1 MVERALRGVVQGM
14 PDDQPP
20 PDWADDQAS
29 LSEEEE
35 EEEEEDEDYLD
46 SDGTGIAVSDE
57 DGLNFG
63 IVERTARGRFA
74 TPTMSLSIELA
85 EGFQAVTFV
94 AAKVRTSDGGG
105 SSFIAHYEGEAEP
118 IQPGSEA
125 TVRVIFNPRFE
136 GRFEAMIQLVFYDSQ
151 RSGRFV
157 VERMVHAVAGSL
169 ADHSHFEPRTQESY
183 TRPTGGGQY
192 VPPGNIKL
200 LWSGRPRKRQLP
212 DYDLPPLV
220 QEAIA
225 MSNVDQPYEAHESR
239 LISALRPNGLSM
251 ETYSQWFKAL
261 LNVEEG
267 HQQRDLLDQVPFE
280 VIIDE
285 SHGRYS
291 VEIENKDED
300 LLPEVIVGDFLW
312 LDDRQDDIRYEA
324 RITDVDVF
332 KRGGFAVLKMRVQ
345 LPREFSLYHGALFM
359 LRFRLNRITLR
370 RQYHALASSFAPL
383 RRLLFPSASDIKPVR
398 QLPRSEIDS
407 LPLVN
412 QNIRGDAQQL
422 QTVVSLL
429 QHPKGSVPFI
439 IYGPPGTGKTST
451 VVESMMQLLRRNAGT
466 KILACTPSNA
476 AADLLIERLS
486 AAGLGIDEL
495 FRLNAYSRYQE
506 DISEDVQAFSV
517 PKENKEVR
525 SYRVVLST
533 CSSAGFLEMMN
544 IQAGHFSHI
553 FLDEAAQAEE
563 PLALIP
569 IAAFANAQTTVVL
582 AGDPNQLG
590 PVIKAVNVSKAGLG
604 RSYLQRL
611 MRIRTVYGL
620 DAHSGQTV
628 VDLQRN
634 RRSHGAIIAWPNR
647 YLYED
652 IMRAHA
658 TAEISR
664 YLLESNVLP
673 KKGFPIV
680 FHGIKGS
687 EKRTK
692 HSPSYF
698 NVHEASLVRDYCQ
711 QLVSDRERK
720 IYEEDIGVIAPYKA
734 QVRTIRDLLKMA
746 RLEGIT
752 VGSVEQFQGQ
762 ERKVIIV
769 ATTRSNDHVNATR
782 ALGFLRDR
790 QRLNV
795 AITRAQAMLIVIG
808 DPGPLGQDMIWR
820 TFLNYVCL
828 RGGWKGKM
836 LAWKPKDEVRV
847 TGYETMPRPGG
858 VVYGEEFIGGK
869 SENIHRYQGD
879 W

>member
-1 MVERALRGVVQGM
+1 
-14 PDDQPP
+14 
-20 PDWADDQAS
+20 
-29 LSEEEE
+29 
-35 EEEEEDEDYLD
+35 
-46 SDGTGIAVSDE
+46 
-57 DGLNFG
+57 
-63 IVERTARGRFA
+63 
-74 TPTMSLSIELA
+74 MSLLVELA
-85 EGFQAVTFV
+85 EGSQSVTFV
-94 AAKVRTSDGGG
+94 AARVRTSDGGA
-105 SSFIAHYEGEAEP
+105 SCFIAQYEGEAEP

-125 TVRVIFNPRFE
+125 TVRIMFNPRFE
-136 GRFEAMIQLVFYDSQ
+136 GRFEAVLQLLFYDSQ
-151 RSGRFV
+151 RSGKFV
-157 VERMVHAVAGSL
+157 IERMVHAVAGSL
-169 ADHSHFEPRTQESY
+169 ADHSHFEPRAQESY
-183 TRPTGGGQY
+183 TRPTRSGQY

-200 LWSGRPRKRQLP
+200 LSSGRPRRRQLP

-220 QEAIA
+220 QEAIE
-225 MSNVDQPYEAHESR
+225 MSNVDHPYEAHESR
-239 LISALRPNGLSM
+239 LISDLRPNRLSM

-267 HQQRDLLDQVPFE
+267 NQQRDILDTVPFE
-280 VIIDE
+280 VTIDE
-285 SHGRYS
+285 SHGRYG
-291 VEIENKDED
+291 VEIKNEDED

-312 LDDRQDDIRYEA
+312 LDDILDDIRYEA

-332 KRGGFAVLKMRVQ
+332 RRGGLAVLKMRVQ
-345 LPREFSLYHGALFM
+345 LPRESSLHHGAPFM

-370 RQYHALASSFAPL
+370 RQYHALASSLAPL

-398 QLPRSEIDS
+398 QLPRSEIDN

-412 QNIRGDAQQL
+412 RDIRGDAQQL

-451 VVESMMQLLRRNAGT
+451 VVESMMQLLRRNAGN

-486 AAGLGIDEL
+486 AAGLGAEEL

-517 PKENKEVR
+517 PRENMDAR

-553 FLDEAAQAEE
+553 FIDEAAQAAE

-569 IAAFANAQTTVVL
+569 IAAFGNAQTTVVL

-590 PVIKAVNVSKAGLG
+590 PVIKAINVSKAGLG

-611 MRIRTVYGL
+611 MRIRAVYGL

-647 YLYED
+647 YLYKD
-652 IMRAHA
+652 IIRAHA

-664 YLLESNVLP
+664 YLLESDILP
-673 KKGFPIV
+673 KKRFPIL

-692 HSPSYF
+692 HSPSYY

-734 QVRTIRDLLKMA
+734 QVRTIRELLKMA

-762 ERKVIIV
+762 ERKVIII
-769 ATTRSNDHVNATR
+769 ATTRSNDHVNATK

-808 DPGPLGQDMIWR
+808 DPGSLGQDRIWR

-828 RGGWKGKM
+828 CGGWRGKM
-836 LAWKPKDEVRV
+836 LAWKLNDEVRV
-847 TGYETMPRPGG
+847 TGYETLPRPGG

-869 SENIHRYQGD
+869 SEIIYRYQGD